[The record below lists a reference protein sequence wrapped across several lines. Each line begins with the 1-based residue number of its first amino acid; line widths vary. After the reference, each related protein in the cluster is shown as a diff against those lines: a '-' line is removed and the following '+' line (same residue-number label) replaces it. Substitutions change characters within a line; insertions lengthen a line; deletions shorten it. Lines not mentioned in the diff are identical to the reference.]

1 MENKIE
7 IFRSNDNS
15 IELQVALDIDT
26 VWLSQEQMAQ
36 LFGRNRVAITQHVG
50 NIFKEGEL
58 DENVVCKD
66 FLHTTQHGAIKGK
79 IQTKTTKFYNL
90 DVIISVGYR
99 VKSQRGTQFRQWATA
114 RLKDY
119 LVQGY
124 AINEKRL
131 AQKQQEVEHLK
142 TGIRILNRAIEQQA
156 TEDDSQMLRVFAR
169 GLALLDDYDH
179 QTLETKGKTVRE
191 TIFPTFDEYMKLI
204 NTMYSDFASDVFAQ
218 PKDDSF
224 HSSINQIAQ
233 SFAGVELYPT
243 IEEKGANLLYYITK
257 NHSFVDGNKRIA
269 AACFLYFMEKNNALY
284 RADGTPIISNEALAA
299 LTLFIATS
307 KTEEVDTVKNLIVS
321 ILNTDK
327 E

>member
-7 IFRSNDNS
+7 IFKTTDNLTEIKVQFDS
-15 IELQVALDIDT
+15 DT
-26 VWLSQEQMAQ
+26 VWLSQRQMSE
-36 LFGRNRVAITQHVG
+36 LFDKDTDTIGLHLK
-50 NIFKEGEL
+50 NIFSESELEESATTEFFSVVQQEGKRK
-58 DENVVCKD
+58 VKR
-66 FLHTTQHGAIKGK
+66 K
-79 IQTKTTKFYNL
+79 IKFYNL
-90 DVIISVGYR
+90 DAIISVGYR
-99 VKSQRGTQFRQWATA
+99 VNSKRGTQFRQWATL

-169 GLALLDDYDH
+169 GLSLLDDYDH
-179 QTLETKGKTVRE
+179 QTLETKGKTVRK
-191 TIFPTFDEYMKLI
+191 TIFPTYDQYMELI
-204 NTMYSDFASDVFAQ
+204 HTMYANFTSDVFAQ

-233 SFAGVELYPT
+233 SFNGFDLYPS
-243 IEEKGANLLYYITK
+243 IEEKGANLLYFITK

-269 AACFLYFMEKNNALY
+269 AACFLLFMEKNNALY
-284 RADGTPIISNEALAA
+284 RDDGNLIISNEGLTA

-307 KTEEVDTVKNLIVS
+307 KTEEV
-321 ILNTDK
+321 
-327 E
+327 

>member
-191 TIFPTFDEYMKLI
+191 TIFPTFDEYMELI

>member
-7 IFRSNDNS
+7 IYKTPSGAEVIVKLVN
-15 IELQVALDIDT
+15 DT
-26 VWLSQEQMAQ
+26 VWLDAHTIASI
-36 LFGRNRVAITQHVG
+36 FGVNRPAIVKHIG
-50 NIFKEGEL
+50 NIYKVGEL
-58 DENVVCKD
+58 EENSTCSKMEQVASD
-66 FLHTTQHGAIKGK
+66 GK
-79 IQTKTTKFYNL
+79 RRVMNLYNL
-90 DVIISVGYR
+90 DMILSVGYR
-99 VKSQRGTQFRQWATA
+99 VNSIQATKFRQWATQ

-156 TEDDSQMLRVFAR
+156 TDDDSQMLRVFAR

-191 TIFPTFDEYMKLI
+191 AIYPTFYQYMELI
-204 NTMYSDFASDVFAQ
+204 RTMYSEFASDVFAQ
-218 PKDDSF
+218 PKDESF

-233 SFAGVELYPT
+233 SFGGTELYPT
-243 IEEKGANLLYYITK
+243 IEEKGANLLYFITK

-269 AACFLYFMEKNNALY
+269 AACFLLFMDKNNALY
-284 RADGTPIISNEALAA
+284 KASGTPIISNEALAA

-307 KTEEVDTVKNLIVS
+307 KTEEVDSVKNLIIS
-321 ILNTDK
+321 ILNIGKDA
-327 E
+327 

>member
-7 IFRSNDNS
+7 IFKSKDNS

-36 LFGRNRVAITQHVG
+36 LFGRNRVSITQHVG
-50 NIFKEGEL
+50 NIFKEAEL
-58 DENVVCKD
+58 DEKVVCKD
-66 FLHTTQHGAIKGK
+66 FLHTTQHGAITGK
-79 IQTKTTKFYNL
+79 IQAQTTKFYNL

-179 QTLETKGKTVRE
+179 QTLETKGKTIQE
-191 TIFPTFDEYMKLI
+191 TVFPIFDQYMELI
-204 NTMYSDFASDVFAQ
+204 HTMYSDFASDVFAQ
-218 PKDDSF
+218 PKDESF

-233 SFAGVELYPT
+233 SFGGVELYPS
-243 IEEKGANLLYYITK
+243 IEEKGANLLYFITK

-269 AACFLYFMEKNNALY
+269 AACFLLFMEKNNALY
-284 RADGTPIISNEALAA
+284 RADRTPIISNEALAA
-299 LTLFIATS
+299 LTLFIASS
-307 KTEEVDTVKNLIVS
+307 KTEEVDTVKNLIIS
-321 ILNTDK
+321 ILNVGQ
-327 E
+327 

>member
-7 IFRSNDNS
+7 IFKSKDNS

-36 LFGRNRVAITQHVG
+36 LFGKGRSTITEHIR
-50 NIFKEGEL
+50 NIFKESEL
-58 DENVVCKD
+58 EEEVVCRE
-66 FLHTTQHGAIKGK
+66 FRHTTQHGAIKGK
-79 IQTKTTKFYNL
+79 IQAQTTKFYNL

-169 GLALLDDYDH
+169 GLSLLDDYDH
-179 QTLETKGKTVRE
+179 QTLETKGKTIQE
-191 TIFPTFDEYMKLI
+191 TVFPIFDQYMELI
-204 NTMYSDFASDVFAQ
+204 HTMYSDFASDVFAQ
-218 PKDDSF
+218 PKDESF

-233 SFAGVELYPT
+233 SFGGVELYPS
-243 IEEKGANLLYYITK
+243 IEEKGANLLYFITK

-269 AACFLYFMEKNNALY
+269 AACFLLFMEKNNALY
-284 RADGTPIISNEALAA
+284 RADRTPIISNEALAA
-299 LTLFIATS
+299 LTLFIASS
-307 KTEEVDTVKNLIVS
+307 KTEEVDTVKNLIIS
-321 ILNTDK
+321 ILNVGQ
-327 E
+327 